1 MATAIVLQTEVCCVC
16 RGKFNDDRVSSGHF
30 RATDNYGAYV
40 CISAAWHEGCG
51 GDDGCRPPLRQEP
64 DSEMGCFGPWEEW
77 MGIRI
82 GHACPSPFDP
92 KRRRDERP

>member
-51 GDDGCRPPLRQEP
+51 GDDGRRLPLRQEP
-64 DSEMGCFGPWEEW
+64 DAEWGCFGLWEEW
-77 MGIRI
+77 MGVRLESSY
-82 GHACPSPFDP
+82 ASPFDP